1 MSKPTIPD
9 NNLPV
14 YLQQY
19 QVHILDA
26 KDNESKA
33 GSVKYTTVGAIPSNI
48 KNERVWAFNL
58 TGTLKPNKDKY
69 HIVYDFSKV
78 ESAYRVKFKD
88 FVSGTFTICGRVL
101 DATKLIRDS
110 YTYSLEDLTVIIELD
125 TSRFDFRIKKE
136 TLFSFALNI
145 NDDTGIQILPNTNYG
160 VTNDRNNNMLIQES
174 SSVTIPNIVD
184 PTDDTQPTFYSLS
197 CSDSK
202 VFLNYVDSS
211 SIPTQVELKT
221 GESIMVNSYN
231 VLYTG
236 LDSGIPPCS
245 AQQKQIVGSII
256 FKLCD
261 FPSTITPVKIKSG
274 NSITISGGLNVY
286 NYYTISE
293 SKDGQIIN
301 FNFILM
307 NIKELDKPNS
317 FLMIGKFWEEK
328 NDPASV
334 IVDKCPCDTLPESE
348 VILQHQQGYPKYGLV
363 NRNSMWYGDMKFG
376 KYDYNGNNKGT
387 IEKFNI
393 SNVGKFVVAC
403 QS

>member
-58 TGTLKPNKDKY
+58 TGTLKPNVYKY

-125 TSRFDFRIKKE
+125 TSRLNFRIKKE

-145 NDDTGIQILPNTNYG
+145 NDDTGIQILPNTNYE
-160 VTNDRNNNMLIQES
+160 VTSDRNNKLLIQGS
-174 SSVTIPNIVD
+174 SSVTIPNIVN
-184 PTDDTQPTFYSLS
+184 PTEKTSPTFYSLS

-202 VFLNYVDSS
+202 VFLNYGDSPS
-211 SIPTQVELKT
+211 NQTQVELKT
-221 GESIMVNSYN
+221 GRSIMVNSYN

-236 LDSGIPPCS
+236 SGACS
-245 AQQKQIVGSII
+245 AQQNENVGNII

-261 FPSTITPVKIKSG
+261 FPSTITPVQISSG
-274 NSITISGGLNVY
+274 NTIYIKGGLNVY
-286 NYYTISE
+286 NYYTIYRPSSDG
-293 SKDGQIIN
+293 SKNIYFD
-301 FNFILM
+301 FILM
-307 NIKELDKPNS
+307 NIEESNTNTSS
-317 FLMIGKFWEEK
+317 FLMIGKFLK
-328 NDPASV
+328 DYNNV
-334 IVDKCPCDTLPESE
+334 IDGSDRDEKCPCETLPESE
-348 VILQHQQGYPKYGLV
+348 VIIEEKYGLV
-363 NRNSMWYGDMKFG
+363 NRNSEWVTAMKFG
-376 KYDYNGNNKGT
+376 NYNYNTNNDEGT
-387 IEKFNI
+387 IATFNI
-393 SNVGKFVVAC
+393 TKPLQFVSPSPC
-403 QS
+403 PS

>member
-19 QVHILDA
+19 QVHILDT

-58 TGTLKPNKDKY
+58 TGTLKPNVYKY

-78 ESAYRVKFKD
+78 ESDFRVTFKD

-110 YTYSLEDLTVIIELD
+110 YTYSLKDSTVIIELD

-145 NDDTGIQILPNTNYG
+145 NDDTGIQIMANTNYE
-160 VTNDRNNNMLIQES
+160 VTHDGNNKLFIQGS

-184 PTDDTQPTFYSLS
+184 PTEKTQPTFYSLS
-197 CSDSK
+197 CRNSK
-202 VFLNYVDSS
+202 LFLNYVDSS
-211 SIPTQVELKT
+211 LKQIQVELKT
-221 GESIMVNSYN
+221 GESIMVNSYRIT
-231 VLYTG
+231 YTG
-236 LDSGIPPCS
+236 STSCYD
-245 AQQKQIVGSII
+245 QQNQILGNII

-261 FPSTITPVKIKSG
+261 FPSTITPVSINSG
-274 NSITISGGLNVY
+274 DSITIKGGLNVY
-286 NYYTISE
+286 NYYTISG
-293 SKDGQIIN
+293 SSSDGSIVN
-301 FNFILM
+301 FNCILM
-307 NIKELDKPNS
+307 NIKESDKSNS
-317 FLMIGKFWEEK
+317 FLMIGKFYKIEAIDE
-328 NDPASV
+328 DTGY
-334 IVDKCPCDTLPESE
+334 KCPCDTLQESMFN
-348 VILQHQQGYPKYGLV
+348 ISRYALV
-363 NRNSMWYGDMKFG
+363 NKNSVWYSSLEFE
-376 KYDYNGNNKGT
+376 KYDYDRKNDEGT
-387 IEKFNI
+387 IARLSLKDPKQFRLTN
-393 SNVGKFVVAC
+393 GKVVAC